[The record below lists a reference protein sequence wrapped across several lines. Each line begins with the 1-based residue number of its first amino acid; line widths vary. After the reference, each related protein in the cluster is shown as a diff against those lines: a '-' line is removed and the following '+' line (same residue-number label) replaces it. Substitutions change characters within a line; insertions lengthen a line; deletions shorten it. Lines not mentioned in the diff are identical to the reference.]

1 MLVQPA
7 CLSCC
12 ISHDEQEETVFMVEE
27 VWETR
32 ESLDRRLQSDDYR
45 HVHFVMEM
53 AVESPEIRFRK
64 ISPSVGVEIMEKARG
79 CVR

>member
-1 MLVQPA
+1 
-7 CLSCC
+7 
-12 ISHDEQEETVFMVEE
+12 
-27 VWETR
+27 
-32 ESLDRRLQSDDYR
+32 
-45 HVHFVMEM
+45 MEM